1 MSFLNKKCTILFILM
16 ILLSVGCEVSD
27 ERKSTTDDTTDS
39 STPAEEAEPTED
51 QEEPPLTDN
60 DEQINDAKKEDNDDQ
75 EDNDAEQEAIETIVQ
90 RDENGLIIVPDPES
104 ITVVVNKER
113 RLPDGYEPPDLV
125 EPNVDFYA
133 AEGDPKRQ
141 LRKEAADALEEL
153 FGIAEEEGLELVAV
167 SGYRS
172 YQRQKTIYNNSVKK
186 NGEEHANQYS
196 AKPGTSEHQ
205 TGLAMDVASSQLVS
219 VLEPSFIET
228 DEGQWL
234 HDNAHR
240 AGFII
245 RYPDGKENIT
255 GYNYEPWHLRYVGKE
270 LATEIYKQ
278 QLTLEEFF
286 GLFNE

>member
-1 MSFLNKKCTILFILM
+1 MLNRNKKWLISGSFIFVVL
-16 ILLSVGCEVSD
+16 IAGCEQLGIDWNSNSNNEQENQQIEESVNNEETLNREVEQDENNEVSR
-27 ERKSTTDDTTDS
+27 EETDTNK
-39 STPAEEAEPTED
+39 EETE
-51 QEEPPLTDN
+51 E
-60 DEQINDAKKEDNDDQ
+60 
-75 EDNDAEQEAIETIVQ
+75 EAIETVLQ
-90 RDENGLIIVPDPES
+90 RDENGLVIVPNPES
-104 ITVVVNKER
+104 IEVIVNKER
-113 RLPDGYEPPDLV
+113 RLPEGYEPPDLV
-125 EPNVDFYA
+125 EPDVEFHA
-133 AEGDPKRQ
+133 GEGDPKRQ
-141 LRKEAADALEEL
+141 MRQEAAHALEEL
-153 FGIAEEEGLELVAV
+153 FAIAEKEGIELVAV

-172 YQRQKTIYNNSVKK
+172 YNRQEVIYNNSVEK

-205 TGLAMDVASSQLVS
+205 TGLAMDVASSQRVS
-219 VLEPSFIET
+219 VLEPSFIDT

-234 HDNAHR
+234 DENAHR

>member
-1 MSFLNKKCTILFILM
+1 MSFIYKKYAILS
-16 ILLSVGCEVSD
+16 ILLVFFLVGCELNIENTSPSEEV
-27 ERKSTTDDTTDS
+27 K
-39 STPAEEAEPTED
+39 PAENHEEQQPENKASEIDQSKQEANSD
-51 QEEPPLTDN
+51 
-60 DEQINDAKKEDNDDQ
+60 KEKD
-75 EDNDAEQEAIETIVQ
+75 QEAIETSVQ

-104 ITVVVNKER
+104 ITVVVNKQR

-133 AEGDPKRQ
+133 GEGDPKRK

-153 FGIAEEEGLELVAV
+153 FAMAEAEGLELVAV

-172 YQRQKTIYNNSVKK
+172 YERQEAIYQNNVNK

-228 DEGQWL
+228 SEGQWL
-234 HDNAHR
+234 HDNAHK

-245 RYPDGKENIT
+245 RYPDGKEDIT

-270 LATEIYKQ
+270 LAKEIYEQ
-278 QLTLEEFF
+278 QVTLEEFF
-286 GLFNE
+286 GLLNE

>member
-1 MSFLNKKCTILFILM
+1 MSFIYKKCALLS
-16 ILLSVGCEVSD
+16 ILLVFMLVGCELNIENTSP
-27 ERKSTTDDTTDS
+27 S
-39 STPAEEAEPTED
+39 EEVKPSENHEEQHSEDKESEIDQSKQEPDVDKETN
-51 QEEPPLTDN
+51 QEKDR
-60 DEQINDAKKEDNDDQ
+60 
-75 EDNDAEQEAIETIVQ
+75 EAIETSVQ
-90 RDENGLIIVPDPES
+90 RDKDGLIIVPDPES
-104 ITVVVNKER
+104 ITVVVNKQR

-133 AEGDPKRQ
+133 GEGDPKRK

-153 FGIAEEEGLELVAV
+153 FAMAEAEGLELVAV

-172 YQRQKTIYNNSVKK
+172 YERQEIIYQNNVDT

-228 DEGQWL
+228 SEGQWL

-245 RYPDGKENIT
+245 RYPDGKEDIT
-255 GYNYEPWHLRYVGKE
+255 GYSYEPWHLRYVGKE
-270 LATEIYKQ
+270 LAAEIYDQ
-278 QLTLEEFF
+278 QVTLEEFF
-286 GLFNE
+286 GLLTE